1 MNQAKLCPI
10 KPQLNNVK
18 NSSLSKYKLFQEYG
32 TKENH
37 YIFLHFPK
45 NRTLQHNS
53 LKIINNEQCAKQSIT
68 GLNFKQAL
76 TMKIKKKKKYYLGY
90 WVIFQ
95 ATNC

>member
-1 MNQAKLCPI
+1 M
-10 KPQLNNVK
+10 
-18 NSSLSKYKLFQEYG
+18 
-32 TKENH
+32 
-37 YIFLHFPK
+37 FLHWHNLAGNVFT
-45 NRTLQHNS
+45 NYNS
-53 LKIINNEQCAKQSIT
+53 LKRINNEQCAKQSIT